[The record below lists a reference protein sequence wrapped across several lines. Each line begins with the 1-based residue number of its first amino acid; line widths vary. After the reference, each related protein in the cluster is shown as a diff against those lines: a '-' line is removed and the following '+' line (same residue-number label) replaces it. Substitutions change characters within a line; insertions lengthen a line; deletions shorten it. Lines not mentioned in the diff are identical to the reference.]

1 MNKWFSLVDSGNI
14 VDDIILVLFVVV
26 VLLMFLGVI

>member
-14 VDDIILVLFVVV
+14 VDDIILALFVVV

>member
-14 VDDIILVLFVVV
+14 VDDIILALFVVFV
-26 VLLMFLGVI
+26 VLLFLGVI